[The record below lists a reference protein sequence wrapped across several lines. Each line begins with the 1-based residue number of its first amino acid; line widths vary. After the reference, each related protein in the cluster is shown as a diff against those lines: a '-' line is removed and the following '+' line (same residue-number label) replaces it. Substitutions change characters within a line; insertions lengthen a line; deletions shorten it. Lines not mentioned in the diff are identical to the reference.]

1 MARTKY
7 LSDAEKKLG
16 QKYLYRSEVF
26 NGLGFSML
34 GDTIVYILAVRFGAS
49 NLSLGY
55 IASAMYIV
63 GIILPF
69 MSKTFRGRNV
79 VKVQVGTWVLRG
91 LVALGYIPLLWMD
104 DTPAVALLLSVY
116 TLFCLLR
123 LIGVVMYDYTFKTIT
138 SNRTRGRV
146 IGNAN
151 VAFQSSTVVARFA
164 NFLLTSFQ
172 AFSGVFGLV
181 FLQMIGVISN
191 TISAL
196 QLSKIPCRTKI
207 EYRKGRTLFTV
218 LSESMKNPMIRSRLL
233 VFWLYMA
240 VTVIMGMSIAFLTK
254 VVGLQSST
262 IFLYTIV
269 ASGSVILAGRFCT
282 FFSDRLGSRP
292 LIIATGSALVFTWIW
307 WMIIPMDADLS
318 FFFILGFVS
327 NFLLAVD
334 NILIRRL
341 LAAVI
346 PDNDP
351 VGFNSM
357 TNFMIA
363 FFALFSGLAGGYL
376 ANLGDLIHQGTV
388 FSTLKFGNSY
398 MLTFALA
405 LILSLLALF
414 ATIALKEKG
423 SLSTRDAAQLMF
435 SLHGLRAFINIDR
448 LEKEK
453 DPVKRK
459 SLLLSLGK
467 NLTGVA
473 TSEIR
478 ETLANPFSD
487 DRAEVIRGLF
497 DRPRSAL
504 VEDLIR
510 DAFSPDSYTQNES
523 IYALGAYR
531 NNQKAEQALRY
542 LLDNGTPLSRS
553 NAAKSIARV
562 TRSNTY
568 LQKVEQMSDTAQ
580 SIMEELNYL
589 IARNIMDKEG
599 AFLTELFLASRQG
612 YGARFRQTRYAMIA
626 YFLKSTPNLGEL
638 YEQKNLQ
645 NPDFLTEFL
654 DESRDVSEIEQQG
667 PAIVSA
673 FRNREWERIWTICFS
688 MVRDIEV
695 KDPRYRHL
703 AAGILK
709 GQNLSFSQTDS
720 EDALAVLY
728 FSYQV
733 KKISLDGK

>member
-1 MARTKY
+1 MARTRY
-7 LSDAEKKLG
+7 LSDAEKRLG
-16 QKYLYRSEVF
+16 QKYLYTSEIY

-49 NLSLGY
+49 NLALGY

-63 GIILPF
+63 GIVLPL
-69 MSKTFRGRNV
+69 MARTFRGRNV
-79 VKVQVGTWVLRG
+79 VKVQTLTWYLRG
-91 LVALGYIPLLWMD
+91 LVSLGYLSLIWVQGNAGVTILL
-104 DTPAVALLLSVY
+104 VVY
-116 TLFCLLR
+116 TLFSLMR
-123 LIGVVMYDYTFKTIT
+123 LVGVVMYDYTFKSIT
-138 SNRTRGRV
+138 TNRTRGRV

-151 VAFQSSTVVARFA
+151 VAFQSSTVFARLL
-164 NFLLTSFQ
+164 NFIVTSIQ
-172 AFSGVFGLV
+172 LFSGVMGLIA
-181 FLQMIGVISN
+181 LQMFGVINN
-191 TISAL
+191 TIAARY
-196 QLSKIPCRTKI
+196 LSKIPCRTKVD
-207 EYRKGRTLFTV
+207 YRKGRTLFTV
-218 LSESMKNPMIRSRLL
+218 LSESMRDSISRSRLL
-233 VFWLYMA
+233 VFWYYMS

-254 VVGLQSST
+254 VVGLESNI

-269 ASGSVILAGRFCT
+269 ISGSVILAGSFCT

-292 LIIATGSALVFTWIW
+292 LIIANGFALMVTLIG
-307 WMIIPMDADLS
+307 WMIIPASGDIAL
-318 FFFILGFVS
+318 FFVLGFLS
-327 NFLLAVD
+327 NFFLANV

-376 ANLGDLIHQGTV
+376 ANLSDHIQL
-388 FSTLKFGNSY
+388 FSHGWGNAY
-398 MLTFALA
+398 TFTFALA
-405 LILSLLALF
+405 LLFSLLALIST
-414 ATIALKEKG
+414 ASLHEQGALSAKA
-423 SLSTRDAAQLMF
+423 AAQLMF

-453 DPVKRK
+453 DPLKRK

-478 ETLANPFSD
+478 ATLANPFSN

-497 DRPRSAL
+497 DRPRSSL
-504 VEDLIR
+504 VDDLIS
-510 DAFSPDSYTQNES
+510 DAFSTDSYTQNES

-542 LLDNGTPLSRS
+542 LLDNGSSLSRS

-562 TRSNTY
+562 TRTDAY
-568 LQKVEQMSDTAQ
+568 LQKVEQMSDSAQ
-580 SIMEELNYL
+580 TILEELNYL
-589 IARNIMDKEG
+589 LARNLMDREG
-599 AFLTELFLASRQG
+599 TFLKELFLSARQG
-612 YGARFRQTRYAMIA
+612 KGPRFRQTRYALIA
-626 YFLKSTPNLGEL
+626 YFLKSTPNLAEL
-638 YEQKNLQ
+638 FEQKNLLSE
-645 NPDFLTEFL
+645 DFLREFL
-654 DESRDVSEIEQQG
+654 EESRDVAEIDQQRH
-667 PAIVSA
+667 AIVSA
-673 FRNREWERIWTICFS
+673 FHNREWERIWSICFS
-688 MVRDIEV
+688 MVRDIDI
-695 KDPRYRHL
+695 KDDRYSNL
-703 AAGILK
+703 LKGILK
-709 GQNLSFSQTDS
+709 GQTLSYQQTDS

-733 KKISLDGK
+733 KKMSLDGK

>member
-1 MARTKY
+1 MARTRY
-7 LSDAEKKLG
+7 LSDAEKRLG
-16 QKYLYRSEVF
+16 QKYLYTSEIY

-49 NLSLGY
+49 NLALGY

-63 GIILPF
+63 GIVLPI
-69 MSKTFRGRNV
+69 MARTFRGRNV
-79 VKVQVGTWVLRG
+79 VKVQTLTWYLRG
-91 LVALGYIPLLWMD
+91 LVSLGYLSLIWVQGNAGVTILLI
-104 DTPAVALLLSVY
+104 VY
-116 TLFCLLR
+116 TLFSLMR
-123 LIGVVMYDYTFKTIT
+123 LVGVVMYDYTFKSIT
-138 SNRTRGRV
+138 TNRTRGRV

-151 VAFQSSTVVARFA
+151 VAFQSSTVFARLL
-164 NFLLTSFQ
+164 NFIVTSIQ
-172 AFSGVFGLV
+172 LFSGVMGLIA
-181 FLQMIGVISN
+181 LQMFGVINN
-191 TISAL
+191 TIAARY
-196 QLSKIPCRTKI
+196 LSKIPCRTKVD
-207 EYRKGRTLFTV
+207 YRKGRTLFTV
-218 LSESMKNPMIRSRLL
+218 LKESMRDSISRSRLL
-233 VFWLYMA
+233 VFWYYMS

-254 VVGLQSST
+254 VVGLESNI

-269 ASGSVILAGRFCT
+269 ISGSVILAGSFCT

-292 LIIATGSALVFTWIW
+292 LIIANGFALMVTLIG
-307 WMIIPMDADLS
+307 WMIIPASGDIAL
-318 FFFILGFVS
+318 FFVLGFLS
-327 NFLLAVD
+327 NFFLANV

-376 ANLGDLIHQGTV
+376 ANLSEHIQL
-388 FSTLKFGNSY
+388 FGHGWGNAY
-398 MLTFALA
+398 TFTFALA
-405 LILSLLALF
+405 LLFSLLALIST
-414 ATIALKEKG
+414 ASLHEQGALSAKA
-423 SLSTRDAAQLMF
+423 AAQLMF

-453 DPVKRK
+453 DPLKRK

-478 ETLANPFSD
+478 ATLANPFSN

-497 DRPRSAL
+497 DRPRSSL
-504 VEDLIR
+504 VDDLIS
-510 DAFSPDSYTQNES
+510 DAFSTDSYTQNES

-542 LLDNGTPLSRS
+542 LLDNGSSLSRS

-562 TRSNTY
+562 TRTDAY
-568 LQKVEQMSDTAQ
+568 LQKVEQMSDSAQ
-580 SIMEELNYL
+580 TILEELNYL
-589 IARNIMDKEG
+589 LARNIMDREG
-599 AFLTELFLASRQG
+599 TFFKELFLSARQG
-612 YGARFRQTRYAMIA
+612 RGARFRQTRYALIA

-638 YEQKNLQ
+638 FEQKNLLS
-645 NPDFLTEFL
+645 PDFLSEFL
-654 DESRDVSEIEQQG
+654 EESRDVSEIDQQRH
-667 PAIVSA
+667 AIVSA
-673 FRNREWERIWTICFS
+673 FNNREWERIWSICFS
-688 MVRDIEV
+688 MVRDIDI
-695 KDPRYRHL
+695 KDARYSNL
-703 AAGILK
+703 LKGILK
-709 GQNLSFSQTDS
+709 GQTLSYQQTDS

>member
-1 MARTKY
+1 MARTRY
-7 LSDAEKKLG
+7 LSDSEKRLG
-16 QKYLYRSEVF
+16 QKYLYTSEIY

-49 NLSLGY
+49 NLALGY

-63 GIILPF
+63 GIILPL
-69 MSKTFRGRNV
+69 MARTFRGRNV
-79 VKVQVGTWVLRG
+79 VKVQTLTWYLRG
-91 LVALGYIPLLWMD
+91 LVSLGYLSLIWVQGNAGVTILLI
-104 DTPAVALLLSVY
+104 VY
-116 TLFCLLR
+116 TLFSLMR
-123 LIGVVMYDYTFKTIT
+123 LVGVVMYDYTFKSIT
-138 SNRTRGRV
+138 TNKTRGRV

-151 VAFQSSTVVARFA
+151 VAFQSSTVFARLL
-164 NFLLTSFQ
+164 NFIVTSIQ
-172 AFSGVFGLV
+172 LFSGVMGLIA
-181 FLQMIGVISN
+181 LQMFGVINN
-191 TISAL
+191 TIAARY
-196 QLSKIPCRTKI
+196 LSKIPCRTKVD
-207 EYRKGRTLFTV
+207 YRKGRTLFTV
-218 LSESMKNPMIRSRLL
+218 LREAMRDSMARSRLL
-233 VFWLYMA
+233 VFWYYMS

-254 VVGLQSST
+254 VVGLESNI

-269 ASGSVILAGRFCT
+269 ISGSVILAGSFCT

-292 LIIATGSALVFTWIW
+292 LIIANGFALMVTLIGWMVIPASAEISL
-307 WMIIPMDADLS
+307 
-318 FFFILGFVS
+318 FFVLGFLS
-327 NFLLAVD
+327 NFFLANV

-376 ANLGDLIHQGTV
+376 ANLSDHIQLLSHGWGNAYT
-388 FSTLKFGNSY
+388 FTFG
-398 MLTFALA
+398 LA
-405 LILSLLALF
+405 LLFSLLALIST
-414 ATIALKEKG
+414 ASLHEQGALSAKA
-423 SLSTRDAAQLMF
+423 AAQLMF

-453 DPVKRK
+453 DPLKRK

-478 ETLANPFSD
+478 ATLANPFSN

-497 DRPRSAL
+497 DRPRSSL
-504 VEDLIR
+504 VDDLIS
-510 DAFSPDSYTQNES
+510 DAFSTDSYTQNES

-542 LLDNGTPLSRS
+542 LLDNGSSLSRS

-562 TRSNTY
+562 TRTDTY
-568 LQKVEQMSDTAQ
+568 LQKVEQMSDSAQ
-580 SIMEELNYL
+580 TILEELNYL
-589 IARNIMDKEG
+589 LARNIMDREG
-599 AFLTELFLASRQG
+599 TFFRELFLSSRQG
-612 YGARFRQTRYAMIA
+612 RGPRFRQTRYALIA
-626 YFLKSTPNLGEL
+626 YFLKSTPNLAEL
-638 YEQKNLQ
+638 FEQKNLLS
-645 NPDFLTEFL
+645 PDFLSEFL
-654 DESRDVSEIEQQG
+654 EESRDVAEIDQQRH
-667 PAIVSA
+667 AIVSA
-673 FRNREWERIWTICFS
+673 FNNREWERIWSICFT

-695 KDPRYRHL
+695 KDVRYCNL
-703 AAGILK
+703 LKGILK
-709 GQNLSFSQTDS
+709 GQTLSYQQTDS

>member
-1 MARTKY
+1 MARTRY
-7 LSDAEKKLG
+7 LSDAEKRLG
-16 QKYLYRSEVF
+16 QKYLYTSEIY

-49 NLSLGY
+49 NLALGY

-63 GIILPF
+63 GVVLPL
-69 MSKTFRGRNV
+69 MARTFRGRNV
-79 VKVQVGTWVLRG
+79 VKVQTLTWYLRG
-91 LVALGYIPLLWMD
+91 AVSLGYLALLWMNG
-104 DTPAVALLLSVY
+104 TPAVTVLLTVY
-116 TLFCLLR
+116 TLFSLMR
-123 LIGVVMYDYTFKTIT
+123 LVGVVMYDYTFKSIT
-138 SNRTRGRV
+138 TNKTRGRV

-151 VAFQSSTVVARFA
+151 VAFQSSTVFARLL
-164 NFLLTSFQ
+164 NFIVTSIEL
-172 AFSGVFGLV
+172 FSGVVGLIA
-181 FLQMIGVISN
+181 LQMFGVINN
-191 TISAL
+191 TIASRY
-196 QLSKIPCRTKI
+196 LSKIPCRTKVD
-207 EYRKGRTLFTV
+207 YRKGRTLFTV
-218 LSESMKNPMIRSRLL
+218 LREAMRDSLSRSRLL
-233 VFWLYMA
+233 VFWYYMS

-254 VVGLQSST
+254 IVGLESNI

-269 ASGSVILAGRFCT
+269 ISGSVILAGSFCT

-292 LIIATGSALVFTWIW
+292 LIIANGFALIITLIGWMVIPATGEVSL
-307 WMIIPMDADLS
+307 
-318 FFFILGFVS
+318 FFVLGFLS
-327 NFLLAVD
+327 NFFLANV

-363 FFALFSGLAGGYL
+363 FFALFSGLAGGSL
-376 ANLGDLIHQGTV
+376 ANLSEHIQLLSHGWGNAYT
-388 FSTLKFGNSY
+388 FTFG
-398 MLTFALA
+398 LA
-405 LILSLLALF
+405 LLFSLLALIST
-414 ATIALKEKG
+414 ASLHEQGALSAKA
-423 SLSTRDAAQLMF
+423 AAQLMF

-453 DPVKRK
+453 DPLKRK

-478 ETLANPFSD
+478 ANLANPFSN

-497 DRPRSAL
+497 DRPRNSL
-504 VEDLIR
+504 VEDLIS
-510 DAFSPDSYTQNES
+510 DAFSTDSYTQNES

-542 LLDNGTPLSRS
+542 LLDNGSSLSRS

-562 TRSNTY
+562 TRSDVY
-568 LQKVEQMSDTAQ
+568 LQKVQQMSDSAQ
-580 SIMEELNYL
+580 TIGEELNYL
-589 IARNIMDKEG
+589 LARNIMDRDG
-599 AFLTELFLASRQG
+599 TFFNDLFLSSRQG
-612 YGARFRQTRYAMIA
+612 RGPRFRQTRYALLA
-626 YFLKSTPNLGEL
+626 YFLKSTPNLAEL
-638 YEQKNLQ
+638 YEQKNLLS
-645 NPDFLTEFL
+645 PDFLSEFL
-654 DESRDVSEIEQQG
+654 EESRDVAEIDQQRH
-667 PAIVSA
+667 AIVSA
-673 FRNREWERIWTICFS
+673 FNNREWERIWSICFS

-695 KDPRYRHL
+695 KDIRYSNL
-703 AAGILK
+703 LKGILK
-709 GQNLSFSQTDS
+709 GQTLSYQQTDS

-733 KKISLDGK
+733 RKISLDGK